1 MDVRRLE
8 SLLLQ
13 EHVVKKGQEHE
24 CHSYDSAFV
33 SAVLLDTV
41 IFDPEIRVVLVL
53 DGSKG
58 NWTSRGFK

>member
-13 EHVVKKGQEHE
+13 EHVVKTGQEHAG
-24 CHSYDSAFV
+24 HSYDSAFV
-33 SAVLLDTV
+33 AAAFLDTV
-41 IFDPEIRVVLVL
+41 IFEPEIRGVLVL

-58 NWTSRGFK
+58 TLDQQGL